1 MIFLSIGSVSYFPL
15 LDNSAIVTKQ
25 LQADGTSKI
34 TIYKPMEAE
43 EAVAT
48 TKYITAEELDTRI
61 NEIRSTTIEEL
72 ENKIKDIKI
81 PDTKDLQND
90 IKSLKK
96 QIRILLDKED

>member
-1 MIFLSIGSVSYFPL
+1 MIFLSTGSVSYFPL

-48 TKYITAEELDTRI
+48 TKYITAEELEQKV
-61 NEIRSTTIEEL
+61 NEIISSTVENF
-72 ENKIKDIKI
+72 ENKLKEIKI
-81 PDTKDLQND
+81 PDTKDLQSD
-90 IKSLKK
+90 IRNLKK